1 MPDLRYRARIGCR
14 ARHGPPSS
22 AGRPRLV
29 PHAGY
34 AEAYRRTV
42 ETAGERAAC
51 RRTAGARMIRYA
63 GVASD
68 GSRTRAENRETVD
81 DWAKYKCAAGFD
93 VEIYTKGRHMGTTQD
108 GDVLVGRWMA

>member
-1 MPDLRYRARIGCR
+1 
-14 ARHGPPSS
+14 
-22 AGRPRLV
+22 
-29 PHAGY
+29 
-34 AEAYRRTV
+34 
-42 ETAGERAAC
+42 
-51 RRTAGARMIRYA
+51 MIRYA
-63 GVASD
+63 ALASD